1 MGRLARLTTGRF
13 PHRAPSNRTGYLAQ
27 HPALPVGPGFHTE
40 ARCELSHPT
49 VHSGLVPAVG
59 EIAPANPTALPR
71 VRGFPAR

>member
-27 HPALPVGPGFHTE
+27 HPALPVGPDLHAE
-40 ARCELSHPT
+40 ARSELAHPT
-49 VHSGLVPAVG
+49 VQSGLVPAMG
-59 EIAPANPTALPR
+59 GIPHANPTALPR